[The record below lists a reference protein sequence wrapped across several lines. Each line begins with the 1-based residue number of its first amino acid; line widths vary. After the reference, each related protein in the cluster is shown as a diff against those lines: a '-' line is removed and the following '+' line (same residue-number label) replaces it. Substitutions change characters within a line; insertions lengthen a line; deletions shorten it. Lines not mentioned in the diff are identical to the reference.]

1 MDAVTATATALGTA
15 RTVTMLFTDIEG
27 STVLLRRL
35 GPRWREALTA
45 HREIVRAAIAES
57 RGEEMGTEGDSFF
70 VVFASAHDAVRAAV
84 AAQRGLHAYEW
95 PDGEA
100 LRVRMGLHTG
110 EPERHGEGYIGE
122 DVHLAARIGAT
133 SHGGQVVLSETTR
146 QLMPDGGGSLAGVT
160 FRDLGRH
167 RLKDI
172 QGDTHLYDVVVPGL
186 ESRFPPLRSL
196 GRRAALPTPRTAL
209 VGRDAEIGEVV
220 GLLSGGTRLLT
231 LTGPGGCGKTRIAL
245 AAAAELGEAYPD
257 GVYFVPL
264 DGVED
269 ADAMAGVVA
278 DTLDAPPGLSTRE
291 RLAQQLADRR
301 LLLVLDNLEQ
311 IDGAELVVAAQL
323 DAGPGVVALAT
334 SRRPLLLAGEQ
345 ELPIDALSLPS
356 TDADA
361 GSSEAVELYVRAARL
376 VRPGFALTTE
386 NAADVVSLVRQLDG
400 LPLAIELAA
409 ANARLLGPAALAS
422 RLDLRLG
429 SGVTAS
435 DRPDR
440 HRTLGRTIEWSYD
453 LLSPEDQRAFR
464 RLGVFR
470 GPASLDAVAA
480 VVGEPML
487 LDSVGSLVT
496 SSLIQ
501 VTGDAEPRLRML
513 ETIKRFA
520 VERLEDA
527 GEVEETRRR
536 HLAWCHDEVTRL
548 VVQLRGPMHPVG
560 LDGLAA
566 LDADA
571 RGAAEWALTA
581 DGDAVDRVRAGIDLV
596 NEMTR
601 YWYRFGSTVVAR
613 RWQERALAA
622 LEGLPDGAGEVD
634 SEATVTLL
642 HGLAISMLQHAD
654 TEMSLAVVER
664 SLSMAERLGR
674 RDLQARALVDLG
686 IGHEQICRPAEA
698 VELFGR
704 AAVLAREA
712 GEARFEALAEANT
725 ALAFFDMGRYAEAV
739 ELGWRSLANRAAL
752 GDRWAAC
759 VDRINLLGA
768 LLMGEGPD
776 VAQRW
781 FVEWTSEVLA
791 LRDSL
796 LAVNLLEVGA
806 GIAAA
811 AGEAERAARVAGCA
825 DARRAALTMRRTP
838 GDEQQLALFLAPAR
852 AALGDAGLVATRR
865 EGASLAVGDALDLV
879 TSLPTLAR
887 TEREALDR

>member
-1 MDAVTATATALGTA
+1 
-15 RTVTMLFTDIEG
+15 
-27 STVLLRRL
+27 
-35 GPRWREALTA
+35 
-45 HREIVRAAIAES
+45 
-57 RGEEMGTEGDSFF
+57 
-70 VVFASAHDAVRAAV
+70 
-84 AAQRGLHAYEW
+84 
-95 PDGEA
+95 
-100 LRVRMGLHTG
+100 
-110 EPERHGEGYIGE
+110 
-122 DVHLAARIGAT
+122 
-133 SHGGQVVLSETTR
+133 
-146 QLMPDGGGSLAGVT
+146 
-160 FRDLGRH
+160 
-167 RLKDI
+167 
-172 QGDTHLYDVVVPGL
+172 
-186 ESRFPPLRSL
+186 
-196 GRRAALPTPRTAL
+196 
-209 VGRDAEIGEVV
+209 
-220 GLLSGGTRLLT
+220 
-231 LTGPGGCGKTRIAL
+231 
-245 AAAAELGEAYPD
+245 
-257 GVYFVPL
+257 
-264 DGVED
+264 
-269 ADAMAGVVA
+269 
-278 DTLDAPPGLSTRE
+278 
-291 RLAQQLADRR
+291 
-301 LLLVLDNLEQ
+301 
-311 IDGAELVVAAQL
+311 
-323 DAGPGVVALAT
+323 
-334 SRRPLLLAGEQ
+334 
-345 ELPIDALSLPS
+345 
-356 TDADA
+356 
-361 GSSEAVELYVRAARL
+361 
-376 VRPGFALTTE
+376 
-386 NAADVVSLVRQLDG
+386 
-400 LPLAIELAA
+400 
-409 ANARLLGPAALAS
+409 
-422 RLDLRLG
+422 
-429 SGVTAS
+429 
-435 DRPDR
+435 
-440 HRTLGRTIEWSYD
+440 
-453 LLSPEDQRAFR
+453 
-464 RLGVFR
+464 
-470 GPASLDAVAA
+470 
-480 VVGEPML
+480 
-487 LDSVGSLVT
+487 
-496 SSLIQ
+496 
-501 VTGDAEPRLRML
+501 ML

-520 VERLEDA
+520 VERLEVPARSRRPDA
-527 GEVEETRRR
+527 ATWPGATTRSRVWWFSCGDR
-536 HLAWCHDEVTRL
+536 C
-548 VVQLRGPMHPVG
+548 HPVG

-571 RGAAEWALTA
+571 RAAAEWALTA

-811 AGEAERAARVAGCA
+811 PARPSGRRAWRAAPTRVAL
-825 DARRAALTMRRTP
+825 R
-838 GDEQQLALFLAPAR
+838 
-852 AALGDAGLVATRR
+852 
-865 EGASLAVGDALDLV
+865 
-879 TSLPTLAR
+879 
-887 TEREALDR
+887 